1 MAFRASITFF
11 CSWLLPECSRRDDL
25 ESLAYVLIYFLRGSL
40 PWRKLKGS
48 TTAQT
53 WALILAKKLECE
65 NLLTVG
71 LPSELEIF
79 YTYVRG
85 LEFGDLPDYEGL
97 RKLLRGLGERAGVK
111 YDGNLD
117 WIRARDRKPRH
128 FNEIGQEAR
137 EKEEVKRVRKCR
149 ACEAA
154 AAEAAV
160 SEGRW

>member
-1 MAFRASITFF
+1 MA
-11 CSWLLPECSRRDDL
+11 ECSRRDDL

-40 PWRKLKGS
+40 PWRKLKGT

-53 WALILAKKLECE
+53 WSLILNKKLECE

-71 LPSELEIF
+71 LPTEFEIL

-85 LEFGDLPDYEGL
+85 LEFGDLPDYDGL

-111 YDGNLD
+111 YDGNFD
-117 WIRARDRKPRH
+117 WIRGRDRKPKH
-128 FNEIGQEAR
+128 FDEIGQDQCA
-137 EKEEVKRVRKCR
+137 KSQVKKVRRCR

-154 AAEAAV
+154 AAADSG
-160 SEGRW
+160 SEGRSW